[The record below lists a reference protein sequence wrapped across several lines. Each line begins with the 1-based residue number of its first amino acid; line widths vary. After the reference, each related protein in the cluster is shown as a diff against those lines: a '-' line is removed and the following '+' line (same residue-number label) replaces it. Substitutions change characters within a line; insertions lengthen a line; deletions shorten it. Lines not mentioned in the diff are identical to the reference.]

1 MTGYTLAELAAG
13 LAAGQSTEHRLGLA
27 FGDCRMEF
35 RSNSAELIV
44 RLRTYFSGFL
54 ASFNQ
59 ADLTVVALEA
69 PAWQPDRP
77 LAAKEPDPGK
87 RKIKEEYAD
96 LAGWRLVR
104 KRLTGMLFLMGPGL
118 HLAYGPCLANDNQV
132 VNFLNSRYI
141 QWLLERNWLLC
152 HAAGVSRGERG
163 LALAGVSGAGKS
175 TLALHLMAEGLDFV
189 SNDRLLIRRREDG
202 LTMSGV
208 AKLPRIN
215 PGTALNNP
223 ALQKVMPR
231 QEAKAFAK
239 LPQEDLWALE
249 HKYDVF
255 IDNCFGRDRFRLSSG
270 MAGLVVLTWA
280 LGGGKPLVRQADP
293 AQRPDLLEA
302 FMKSPGL
309 FYLPNGNSGQAAVG
323 QDPQVYIKALAG
335 TPVYEIAGGV
345 DFDRAVLAC
354 RELLSA
360 GGGE

>member
-1 MTGYTLAELAAG
+1 MTESNLAELAAG
-13 LAAGQSTEHRLGLA
+13 LTAGQAAEHRLQLA
-27 FGDCRMEF
+27 FGDCRMDF

-44 RLRTYFSGFL
+44 RMRTYFSGFL
-54 ASFNQ
+54 ASFSA

-69 PAWQPDRP
+69 PAWRPDRA
-77 LAAKEPDPGK
+77 LTTKEPDPGK
-87 RKIKEEYAD
+87 RKVKEEYSD
-96 LAGWRLVR
+96 PTGGRLVR
-104 KRLTGMLFLMGPGL
+104 KVLTGMLFLMGPEV

-152 HAAGVSRGERG
+152 HAAGVSRGDRG

-175 TLALHLMAEGLDFV
+175 TLALHLMADGLDFV

-239 LPQEDLWALE
+239 LPQKDLWALE

-255 IDNCFGRDRFRLSSG
+255 IDNCFGRDRFRLSSA
-270 MAGLVVLTWA
+270 MAGLVVLTWT
-280 LGGGKPLVRQADP
+280 LGGGKPLVRQVDP
-293 AQRPDLLEA
+293 AQRPDLLAA

-309 FYLPNGNSGQAAVG
+309 FYLPNGNSSPAAAG
-323 QDPQVYIKALAG
+323 QDPQAYIEVLAG

-345 DFDRAVLAC
+345 DFERAVLAC